1 MSTPTPDEI
10 NSARATLE
18 AAGAD
23 VRIPHSST
31 QRRRKQRSKRNIAVI
46 SRSGRTYKQENG
58 RLYGEV
64 APPEHRPAGPEQ
76 RQADAGAWRV
86 NAAIRNDRLPLTIAV
101 GGEVRRI
108 YEVLAWNPD
117 GKKWT
122 ADLGVELFNT
132 DLDRDF
138 PDFPYR
144 IGNVC
149 LTRMGGAYRPET
161 Y

>member
-1 MSTPTPDEI
+1 MSSPTPDEI

-31 QRRRKQRSKRNIAVI
+31 QRRREQRSKRNIAVI

-64 APPEHRPAGPEQ
+64 TPEGQ
-76 RQADAGAWRV
+76 RQADAGAWRA
-86 NAAIRNDRLPLTIAV
+86 NSAIRTDRLPLTIAV
-101 GGEVRRI
+101 GGTVRRI
-108 YEVLAWNPD
+108 YEVFDWNSD

-122 ADLGVELFNT
+122 ADLGAELSNA

-144 IGNVC
+144 IGDDC
-149 LTRMGGAYRPET
+149 PTRMGGAYRPET

>member
-31 QRRRKQRSKRNIAVI
+31 QRRREQRSKRNIAVI

-64 APPEHRPAGPEQ
+64 TPEEQ
-76 RQADAGAWRV
+76 RQADAGAWRA
-86 NAAIRNDRLPLTIAV
+86 NSAIRADRLPLTIAV
-101 GGEVRRI
+101 GGTVRRI
-108 YEVLAWNPD
+108 YEVFDWNSD

-122 ADLGVELFNT
+122 ADLGAELSNA

-144 IGNVC
+144 LGDDC
-149 LTRMGGAYRPET
+149 PTRMGGAYRPET